1 MSMQKTID
9 KVEQM
14 LMPLAN
20 VVSSNR
26 YLLCMRDSFST
37 LVTFI
42 IVGSLFGILN
52 WVVFEPFGTILGDG
66 GLNLGKFFSGGLAG
80 DAYAASAFVDVCR
93 KIQGLCGA
101 VVNVTFGIFSL
112 LLSFVFGYR
121 LAKMWKSTEPLLPAA
136 VSLASYLLV
145 TPHSI
150 KTFVQNPSG
159 AFESASV
166 AGFPMSYFGSSAVL
180 TSIIVTTFVTWMF
193 VKLTKTPKL
202 TIKLPDSVPGAVSK
216 SFAVVIP
223 AIITLFVVTFIQSFL
238 TWIGK
243 PAINDVL
250 YGILQAPLMNFSQG
264 LGFALA
270 YQFLAWFFWWFGI
283 HGHNVTAVI
292 QNMVY
297 LPAQLANQTGEAAY
311 IFTNGFF
318 EATLGYMIA
327 LPIAIF
333 IVSKRDDWKAVSKLG
348 MPAMLFNIQEPLA
361 FGIPIV
367 LNPLLLIPY
376 VISPLL
382 NTVIGFLLISGGI
395 MPVFKYVVPWTM
407 PQFFGGIIGTGSIM
421 GGLYQ
426 LLCVAID
433 VLIFIP
439 FVKAANATAE
449 KEKEALEKT
458 L

>member
-1 MSMQKTID
+1 MQKTID
-9 KVEQM
+9 KIEKM

-42 IVGSLFGILN
+42 IVGSFFGILN
-52 WVVFEPFGTILGDG
+52 WVVFEPSGTILGPD
-66 GLNLGKFFSGGLAG
+66 GLNLGKLFTGLSG
-80 DAYAASAFVDVCR
+80 DAYIASGFVDVCH
-93 KIQGLCGA
+93 KIQALCGA
-101 VVNVTFGIFSL
+101 VVTVTFGIFSL
-112 LLSFVFGYR
+112 LLSFVFAYR
-121 LAKMWKSTEPLLPAA
+121 LAKMWKSSEPLLPAA
-136 VSLASYLLV
+136 ISLASYLLV
-145 TPHSI
+145 TPHYV
-150 KTFVQNPSG
+150 KTMIAGVLPGQLE
-159 AFESASV
+159 ESTV

-180 TSIIVTTFVTWMF
+180 TSIIVTTFVTWLF
-193 VKLTKTPKL
+193 VKLTQTPKL
-202 TIKLPDSVPGAVSK
+202 TIKLPDSVPSAVSK

-223 AIITLFVVTFIQSFL
+223 AVIVLFIVTLIQSFL

-264 LGFALA
+264 LGFALL

-297 LPAQLANQTGEAAY
+297 LPAQLANQTGEASY
-311 IFTNGFF
+311 VFTNGFF
-318 EATLGYMIA
+318 ESTLGYMIA
-327 LPIAIF
+327 LPIAVF
-333 IVSKRDDWKAVSKLG
+333 LVSKRDDWKAVSKLA

-376 VISPLL
+376 ILSPLV
-382 NTVIGFLLISGGI
+382 NTIIGMLLITSGI

-407 PQFFGGIIGTGSIM
+407 PQFFGGVIGTGSVM

-426 LLCVAID
+426 ILCVAIN

-439 FVKAANATAE
+439 FVKAANASAAAE
-449 KEKEALEKT
+449 KAALDS
-458 L
+458 